1 MAIGKRMAASF
12 ELAIGIGKRLHAALC
27 ILRRSPIQILTQLN
41 VA

>member
-1 MAIGKRMAASF
+1 MAVGKRMAAGF
-12 ELAIGIGKRLHAALC
+12 ELAVGIGKRMPAALC